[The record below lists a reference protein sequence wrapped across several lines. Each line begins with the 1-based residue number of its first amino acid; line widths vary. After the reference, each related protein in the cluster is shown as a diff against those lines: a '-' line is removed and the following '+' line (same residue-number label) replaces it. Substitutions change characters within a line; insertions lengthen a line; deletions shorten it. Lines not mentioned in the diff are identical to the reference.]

1 MLKKVL
7 VVDDSRTALL
17 MATSI
22 IAQRTNYSITTARD
36 GEEALQVAR
45 AELPDLILMD
55 VVMPRLNG
63 FEACMELRHQ
73 EETSRIPIIL
83 LTTRGEQE
91 CVEQGYLSGCN
102 DYLTKPVHAS
112 ELVSMLEAYLG
123 E

>member
-1 MLKKVL
+1 MPKKVL

-22 IAQRTNYSITTARD
+22 LAQHTNYSIRTASD
-36 GEEALQVAR
+36 GEEAVQVAR

-63 FEACMELRHQ
+63 FEACKQLRHHDD
-73 EETSRIPIIL
+73 TARIPIIM

-91 CVEQGYLSGCN
+91 CVEQGYLCGCN
-102 DYLTKPVHAS
+102 DYLTKPVNGN